1 MDHHTEPKPTA
12 LVHEDV
18 RSKTDVERPVIR
30 ENLPDGYYPQSD
42 EERRT
47 SRALNR
53 KLDFIL
59 LPSLSLLYLFNGL
72 DRGNIGN
79 AKTQGQDIQLWF
91 SRLCHIL
98 TGREY

>member
-1 MDHHTEPKPTA
+1 MEAYTEPKSSA
-12 LVHEDV
+12 ILHEDV
-18 RSKTDVERPVIR
+18 RSKEDVERPVVKD
-30 ENLPDGYYPQSD
+30 NLPEGYYPQTD
-42 EERRT
+42 EEKRM

-79 AKTQGQDIQLWF
+79 AETQGQ
-91 SRLCHIL
+91 CL
-98 TGREY
+98 TSGESTLSPL

>member
-1 MDHHTEPKPTA
+1 M
-12 LVHEDV
+12 
-18 RSKTDVERPVIR
+18 ERPVIR
-30 ENLPDGYYPQSD
+30 ENLPDGFYPQSE
-42 EERRT
+42 EERRM

-79 AKTQGQDIQLWF
+79 AKTQGLDIQLQF
-91 SRLCHIL
+91 FPSVS
-98 TGREY
+98 YFD

>member
-1 MDHHTEPKPTA
+1 M
-12 LVHEDV
+12 
-18 RSKTDVERPVIR
+18 
-30 ENLPDGYYPQSD
+30 
-42 EERRT
+42 

-79 AKTQGQDIQLWF
+79 AKTQGQDIQLQF
-91 SRLCHIL
+91 SRLCHISMV
-98 TGREY
+98 TNIN